1 MSAVYGSA
9 ASFFENPYGKIGD
22 RRVTRLGRLAI
33 CAIGLFVR
41 VGLAA
46 DLASTY
52 DVLDRVIA
60 LNYNNGQQTIT
71 YTYDP
76 AGNILSKTTTVA
88 ERLGPT
94 LTITSPPNG
103 AVTNTPLL
111 AITGTATDAGQGAS
125 GITSVTVNATAAAN
139 GTATGALT
147 ANWSL
152 SAGLAPGTNNF
163 SVVATDGSPWSNT
176 TTRAV
181 AVVYLPLIV
190 DSQPNGLPDVW
201 ELANGVTDPAG
212 DPDVDGISNRD
223 EYKAGTNPNSNASK
237 PEGAAG
243 INYVLFRDDF
253 NDGQYADRWYL
264 GALDVDT
271 GQALSESGTE
281 LTTTVQRPATACKAA
296 DLRSF
301 ATVDSAQMVYH
312 AKVKLSGYGRTSLGF
327 LKNQDTSNRIDIT
340 LDGDS
345 SPYAVLR
352 SWNGG
357 VLTEV
362 SVPVLN
368 GGPFQGQS
376 VDVRLIKT
384 GNVYTAFVNQI
395 RLVPSI
401 TNPGI
406 GSTGLRPS
414 LGFETCLAD
423 LGNVDSRVDIV
434 ELLIDR
440 DGDGLADTRE
450 DRNANGAADNNESNA
465 LVADSDADTILD
477 GFDNC
482 TIAAN
487 TNQLDGNGDGY
498 GNICDADLNNS
509 GTVTTADFAI
519 LRSVLNLSSAA
530 SPTARDADLNGSGTV
545 TTADFAILRSKLNA
559 PPGPSG
565 VAP

>member
-1 MSAVYGSA
+1 MPT
-9 ASFFENPYGKIGD
+9 ASGAGVNTY
-22 RRVTRLGRLAI
+22 
-33 CAIGLFVR
+33 
-41 VGLAA
+41 
-46 DLASTY
+46 TY
-52 DVLDRVIA
+52 DSLDRVTQTSFGG
-60 LNYNNGQQTIT
+60 GQQLIT
-71 YTYDP
+71 YAYDP
-76 AGNILSKTTTVA
+76 AGNILSKTITVA
-88 ERLGPT
+88 EKLGPT

-111 AITGTATDAGQGAS
+111 AITGTATDAGLGDS
-125 GITSVTVNATAAAN
+125 GITGVTVNASAAAN

-212 DPDVDGISNRD
+212 DPDIDGISNRD
-223 EYKAGTNPNSNASK
+223 EYKAGTNPNSNVSK

-264 GALDVDT
+264 GALDVDA

-281 LTTTVQRPATACKAA
+281 LTTTVQRPATGCKAA

-301 ATVDSAQMVYH
+301 ATVDSALMVYH

-362 SVPVLN
+362 PAIT
-368 GGPFQGQS
+368 GPYQSQS
-376 VDVRLIKT
+376 VDVRLIKN
-384 GNVYTAFVNQI
+384 GALYTAFVNQVI
-395 RLVPSI
+395 VGQV
-401 TNPGI
+401 TNTGL
-406 GSTGLRPS
+406 GNTGLRPS
-414 LGFETCLAD
+414 LGFESCLAD
-423 LGNVDSRVDIV
+423 TGNVDSRVDIV

-450 DRNANGAADNNESNA
+450 DTSAEVLGPKGR
-465 LVADSDADTILD
+465 D
-477 GFDNC
+477 G
-482 TIAAN
+482 
-487 TNQLDGNGDGY
+487 
-498 GNICDADLNNS
+498 
-509 GTVTTADFAI
+509 
-519 LRSVLNLSSAA
+519 
-530 SPTARDADLNGSGTV
+530 P
-545 TTADFAILRSKLNA
+545 
-559 PPGPSG
+559 
-565 VAP
+565 